1 MYKLNAVRSS
11 SMEEMILRNNNS
23 SVPNITN
30 KHFKTGVTFVEEK
43 VDETPREFNENKD
56 FVNNNT

>member
-1 MYKLNAVRSS
+1 
-11 SMEEMILRNNNS
+11 MEEMILRNNNS